1 MSKESNAYIIS
12 FAIAL
17 IVVIAS
23 ALGMAQE
30 VLKKPQTEAKELDTQ
45 KQILSAI
52 VPLSEVGET
61 PSQVNEYYAKHIEAI
76 AVDINGDEKKLDGTE
91 PIVPEKVSIRKEFK
105 KPNKADKILPVFKFK
120 DDQGKVIAYILPVYG
135 NGLWD
140 NIWGFIA
147 LEPDM
152 NTVKGAIFDHKGET
166 PGLGA
171 RISEENVQNR
181 YKGKKIYNEK
191 GTLESIAMIK
201 GEGNVEPGSLTGYEV
216 DGLSGA
222 TITARGVNAM
232 LKNYFGLY
240 ENYINKVKAASQKP
254 TETVV
259 VTETDSLAN
268 STIDSLTQK
277 VMDST
282 VMDSTNQ
289 Q

>member
-12 FAIAL
+12 FAIVL
-17 IVVIAS
+17 IIVIAS
-23 ALGMAQE
+23 ALGLAQE
-30 VLKKPQTEAKELDTQ
+30 VLKKPQTEAKDLDTQ

-61 PSQVNEYYAKHIEAI
+61 PKQVNEYYAKHIEAF
-76 AVDINGDEKKLDGTE
+76 AVDVNGDEKKLDGTE

-105 KPNKADKILPVFKFK
+105 KPNKTDKILPVFKFK
-120 DDQGKVIAYILPVYG
+120 DEQGKVIAYILPVYG
-135 NGLWD
+135 KGLWD
-140 NIWGFIA
+140 NIWGYIA

-171 RISEENVQNR
+171 RIADLDIQSR

-191 GTLESIAMIK
+191 GELESVFMIK
-201 GEGNVEPGSLTGYEV
+201 GEGNVDPTKLKDYEV
-216 DGLSGA
+216 DGMSGA
-222 TITARGVNAM
+222 TITGRGVNAM
-232 LKNYFGLY
+232 LKNYFELY
-240 ENYINKVKAASQKP
+240 ENYIKKVKEANQKP
-254 TETVV
+254 TETAV
-259 VTETDSLAN
+259 VTEIDSLTN

-282 VMDSTNQ
+282 VKDSTNQ